1 MYKLCTTE
9 NSARQQRQFEA
20 TLATLLLEM
29 PYDSI
34 TISEL
39 CRRAGLSRKTFY
51 RLFVQKAD
59 VLCALLDH
67 TFLDFENYQPDVSV
81 VGQGEMH
88 RFLAYWKE
96 QKQLLDALT
105 ISLTSSLLAERAV
118 LHVMK
123 EDHTVRHSFV
133 ADSTPCCRETI
144 VFFITGLFALV
155 LDWHHQG
162 YERCID
168 EMAQLLM
175 SLLTT
180 PPVKQHFTCDPC
192 K

>member
-9 NSARQQRQFEA
+9 KTACQQRHFED
-20 TLATLLLEM
+20 TLVTLLLET
-29 PYDSI
+29 PYDAI

-51 RLFVQKAD
+51 RLFEQKAD
-59 VLCALLDH
+59 VLYALIDH
-67 TFLDFENYQPDVSV
+67 TFLDFENYQPDVSI
-81 VGQGEMH
+81 VGRGGMH
-88 RFLAYWKE
+88 RFLGYWKE
-96 QKQLLDALT
+96 QKRLLDALT
-105 ISLTSSLLAERAV
+105 ISLTSSVLTERAV

-123 EDHTVRHSFV
+123 EDHVTRNSFS

-155 LDWHHQG
+155 LDWHQQG
-162 YERCID
+162 YARSID
-168 EMAQLLM
+168 EMAQLLV

-180 PPVKQHFTCDPC
+180 PPVKQPLDCDPY